1 MNIFSNIGITELIIV
16 LLLALLVVGPE
27 RLPELGRK
35 LGKTLR
41 DVRNAYENLTRD
53 LGPELTNL
61 QKSTQELRESVESV
75 RSIPQDMVQTVI
87 QAADLEETV
96 EDLKQMTNSF
106 EEVGQT
112 LSAAGKTIKD
122 PMGAAVDA
130 ARSTLDPRKPEKPAE
145 TGQELPEET
154 VDSGAADSGAADSGA
169 ADSGAADSGAADSGA
184 ADSGAADSG
193 AADSG
198 VADSGAADSGVADSG
213 AADSG
218 VASSGPEP
226 GDVAQS
232 TAVEEQRSAA
242 DENLA
247 EVAVNE

>member
-41 DVRNAYENLTRD
+41 DVRKAYENLTRD
-53 LGPELTNL
+53 LGPELADL

-75 RSIPQDMVQTVI
+75 RSIPQDVVQTVI

-96 EDLKQMTNSF
+96 EDLKQMTNSV

-130 ARSTLDPRKPEKPAE
+130 ARSTLDPRKPEKSE
-145 TGQELPEET
+145 DTGKELPEEA
-154 VDSGAADSGAADSGA
+154 VDSS
-169 ADSGAADSGAADSGA
+169 
-184 ADSGAADSG
+184 
-193 AADSG
+193 
-198 VADSGAADSGVADSG
+198 

-218 VASSGPEP
+218 VASSGPES
-226 GDVAQS
+226 GDVAQP
-232 TAVEEQRSAA
+232 AVVEEQRSAA